1 MRKYKRKVNRCWIIH
16 MKNAHYRVETIR
28 SLFVEQSIGWIWDNG
43 YHEPTMGPVGG
54 VQKKAWPGRLARSK
68 RDTFRSR
75 QTAVPPTVF
84 SDFNPPAC
92 QRLRPRFDTK
102 FKGFQSGGFL
112 MSWGCRPYLY
122 SAHLA
127 STRQPLPSCVHPIR
141 FCFET
146 STCNDIIFFIFLSIT
161 NDTLPR
167 PSNSHS
173 LFSQPSPRFVC
184 RVCILYQF

>member
-75 QTAVPPTVF
+75 QTAVPPTV
-84 SDFNPPAC
+84 S
-92 QRLRPRFDTK
+92 RTLTRPHASVYARGLTPNSK
-102 FKGFQSGGFL
+102 VFKAGVS
-112 MSWGCRPYLY
+112 
-122 SAHLA
+122 
-127 STRQPLPSCVHPIR
+127 
-141 FCFET
+141 
-146 STCNDIIFFIFLSIT
+146 
-161 NDTLPR
+161 
-167 PSNSHS
+167 
-173 LFSQPSPRFVC
+173 
-184 RVCILYQF
+184 